1 MLDERPAQTL
11 RIRPQDL
18 ARRAALEQRKLR
30 EMISFCYTEDCYR
43 AFILNYF
50 GDPHHA
56 ETCGMCGN
64 CVAEIRGATKRTP
77 DAWSADVPL
86 EPATKLDA
94 FVRKHTP
101 VALDLE
107 IELNEQARIA
117 RAREKAESP
126 VDGEEA
132 EISVTQARA
141 LTEEESLLVRKILA
155 CAARM
160 QGRFGKGLLAATL
173 RGSRARNVLD
183 AGLDRL
189 STYGILDDMTQDELT
204 LYIDALVAAGC
215 LNTTG
220 GTYPTISLSSFGADV
235 MRERATLELAI
246 GDTALS
252 TIASSKSAT
261 RPAAAT
267 REKTST
273 IDETYA
279 LYCEGL
285 TIEEIARQRNLTE
298 MTIEKHLADCISAG
312 RDLDITRHVTD
323 EDRALIEIAIEQ
335 LGTQLLRPLRDALP
349 SHINYRM
356 IRFVVADLE
365 RDAKDSD

>member
-1 MLDERPAQTL
+1 
-11 RIRPQDL
+11 
-18 ARRAALEQRKLR
+18 
-30 EMISFCYTEDCYR
+30 MISFCYTEDCYR

-56 ETCGMCGN
+56 QSCGMCGN

-107 IELNEQARIA
+107 EELGEQSRIA
-117 RAREKAESP
+117 RARERAESFGG
-126 VDGEEA
+126 DEEA
-132 EISVTQARA
+132 EINVTQARA
-141 LTEEESLLVRKILA
+141 LTEEEILLVRKILA

-173 RGSRARNVLD
+173 RGSRARNVRD
-183 AGLDRL
+183 AGLDQL
-189 STYGILDDMTQDELT
+189 STYGILDDMTQDELM
-204 LYIDALVAAGC
+204 LYIDALVAVGC

-220 GTYPTISLSSFGADV
+220 GAYPTVSLSSFGADV

-252 TIASSKSAT
+252 TIAHSKSDT
-261 RPAAAT
+261 RPAA
-267 REKTST
+267 REKSST
-273 IDETYA
+273 VDETYA

-285 TIEEIARQRNLTE
+285 TVEEIARQRNLTE
-298 MTIEKHLADCISAG
+298 MTIEKHLADCITAG
-312 RDLDITRHVTD
+312 RPVDITRHVTD
-323 EDRALIEIAIEQ
+323 EDRALIEIAVEQ

-349 SHINYRM
+349 AHINYRM

-365 RDAKDSD
+365 RAAKESD